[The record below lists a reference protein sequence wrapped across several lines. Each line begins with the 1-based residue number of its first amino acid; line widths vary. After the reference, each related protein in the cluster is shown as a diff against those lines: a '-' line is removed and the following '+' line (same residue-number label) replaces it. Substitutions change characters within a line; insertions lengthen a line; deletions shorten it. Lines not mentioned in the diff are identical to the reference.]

1 MYFVDKEKITVTLN
15 FIENLVLDLE
25 SISLYGK
32 LEKYA
37 LERICHLLLE
47 GILDVGNS
55 LIDAYIMRD
64 PGSFEDIV
72 LILIDEKVI
81 SDQCGRN
88 IINLMHWRKMFTQD
102 YISINEVELYS
113 DFIRNKTVFSDFVR
127 STNEYL
133 GKNTDVLTTFTN
145 K

>member
-1 MYFVDKEKITVTLN
+1 MYFVDKEKITETLN

>member
-47 GILDVGNS
+47 GILDIGNS

-81 SDQCGRN
+81 SENCGRE

-113 DFIRNKTVFSDFVR
+113 DFIRNKSTFTEFVIN
-127 STNEYL
+127 TNEYL
-133 GKNTDVLTTFTN
+133 IKNTDVLTTFTN